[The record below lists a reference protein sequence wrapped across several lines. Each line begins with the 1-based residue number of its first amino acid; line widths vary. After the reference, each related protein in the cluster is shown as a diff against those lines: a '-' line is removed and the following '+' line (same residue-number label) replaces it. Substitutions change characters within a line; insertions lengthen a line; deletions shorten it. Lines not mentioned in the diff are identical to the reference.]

1 MQKSASEEACVQITV
16 YDVHGL
22 GGGASG
28 AAAGLLHPFSPKGK
42 LTWLGMEGLSASVS
56 LIKAAE
62 AADPRLKQQNTRKH
76 VEPVAVWNGILRIGG
91 HARQSWELTQFL
103 EQVQTLTQSWLSDII
118 TCRCCYTLMYRCRFS
133 AVPSSCHKCT
143 HN

>member
-1 MQKSASEEACVQITV
+1 MQRSASQTACVQITV

-42 LTWLGMEGLSASVS
+42 LTWLGLEGLSASMR

-62 AADPRLKQQNTRKH
+62 AADSHLPQQITGEE
-76 VEPVAVWNGILRIGG
+76 VEPVAVWNGILRVGG

-103 EQVQTLTQSWLSDII
+103 EQVRSLTQS
-118 TCRCCYTLMYRCRFS
+118 
-133 AVPSSCHKCT
+133 
-143 HN
+143 

>member
-1 MQKSASEEACVQITV
+1 MLAHTVLQRHVLQKSASEASSVQITV

-42 LTWLGMEGLSASVS
+42 LTWLGLEGLSASLR

-62 AADPRLKQQNTRKH
+62 AADSRSRLQDT
-76 VEPVAVWNGILRIGG
+76 EEDPVAVWNGILRIGG

-103 EQVQTLTQSWLSDII
+103 EQVGRACVAI
-118 TCRCCYTLMYRCRFS
+118 F
-133 AVPSSCHKCT
+133 A
-143 HN
+143 